1 MPIGLTAAIVGSSI
15 AAGGGIGAALIG
27 KKSASNA
34 AKAQQQLTQ
43 PLINAQADASKWAL
57 DQAKIDIPKARE
69 TLGGPLAF
77 WNKILSGDRNAAM
90 SVAGPSADQL
100 AGQTAAANRTQAEFA
115 PRGGRRTLMLGD
127 QPLSTT
133 TSLNQGLLSLRP
145 TAAGETKSIGQIL
158 AQLGLGEVNA
168 GTSANASAISG
179 QLASNAQATQSA
191 EQSGAVLKD
200 LGGNIGNILRLM
212 IQSKSGGGGPAT
224 PGFPNIVMPPV
235 TIPGIGSDPTA
246 GR

>member
-1 MPIGLTAAIVGSSI
+1 MPIGLTAAII
-15 AAGGGIGAALIG
+15 GGGAAIGGGLLA
-27 KKSASNA
+27 KKASDNA
-34 AKAQQQLTQ
+34 TKAQQQTMS
-43 PLINAQADASKWAL
+43 PLIQAQTDASKWSL

-145 TAAGETKSIGQIL
+145 TAAGQVQSIGQIL
-158 AQLGLGEVNA
+158 ASLGLGEENA
-168 GTSANASAISG
+168 GTTANASAISG
-179 QLASNAQATQSA
+179 QLASNAQTMQSA

-212 IQSKSGGGGPAT
+212 IQQKNGSSGPAT
-224 PGFPNIVMPPV
+224 PGFPNVVLPPV